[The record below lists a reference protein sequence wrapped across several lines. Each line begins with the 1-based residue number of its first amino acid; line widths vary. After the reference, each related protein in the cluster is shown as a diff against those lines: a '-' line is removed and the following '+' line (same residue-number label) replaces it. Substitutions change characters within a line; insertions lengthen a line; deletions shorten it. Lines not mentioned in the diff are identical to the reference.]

1 MTAPAA
7 NTKPAPQ
14 RPGGSDGASA
24 QRGGLG
30 QYLRDVRTELK
41 KAQWPTKPELIKLT
55 RVVLGVI
62 TIVALF
68 CGALDAGLGW
78 LTGRLFGFGQ

>member
-7 NTKPAPQ
+7 NTKPSP
-14 RPGGSDGASA
+14 RPGGDAAPA

-30 QYLRDVRTELK
+30 EYLRDVRAELK

-78 LTGRLFGFGQ
+78 LTARLFGFGQ

>member
-14 RPGGSDGASA
+14 RPGGDGASA